1 MKIFKNILCI
11 LFALLFINA
20 GLDKLFHYM
29 PVPPMDMD
37 MKKVFEAFATIKWL
51 MPLVGIIELLGG
63 LLFIFPKTRTLGA
76 LVIFPILI
84 GIFTHNMIFYSQQGL
99 IIWAVLFIIWLWVVF
114 ENWGKYKKLME

>member
-1 MKIFKNILCI
+1 
-11 LFALLFINA
+11 
-20 GLDKLFHYM
+20 
-29 PVPPMDMD
+29 
-37 MKKVFEAFATIKWL
+37 
-51 MPLVGIIELLGG
+51 MPLVGIIELLSG

-84 GIFTHNMIFYSQQGL
+84 GIFTHNMIFYSQLGL